1 MLIVAKNPDSQKNT
15 STAKKA
21 LKTSVKTDDYA
32 IFLTLLGSRFNC
44 GIIPLIKNS

>member
-32 IFLTLLGSRFNC
+32 IFLTLLGSNKFNC
-44 GIIPLIKNS
+44 GISPLI